1 MTPTLVHRY
10 AFRVREAIET
20 LLGDAVGDCQAWRIR
35 IEGDEVV
42 VDVIAPAPGIAPTM
56 DEVTSIASSEAA
68 KSYVAS
74 QSATKGAGEASGVG
88 GIEMPGDAATQPDA
102 ASDRQEP
109 ELKGGPLA
117 RRAAIAC
124 GERGFW
130 TFLGVASAADAKADV
145 CRRCGVTSRKLLDH
159 DERAAAI
166 WQDIDGKYRLWL
178 EGHDVELDPVDD
190 GDIGYG

>member
-10 AFRVREAIET
+10 AFPIREAIET

-42 VDVIAPAPGIAPTM
+42 VDVVAPAPGIAPTI
-56 DEVTSIASSEAA
+56 DEVTSLPARATERAADDPPWDDEAEEPA
-68 KSYVAS
+68 GTQTMPVA
-74 QSATKGAGEASGVG
+74 TPEA
-88 GIEMPGDAATQPDA
+88 
-102 ASDRQEP
+102 QEP

-130 TFLGVASAADAKADV
+130 TFLGVSSADAAKADI

-159 DERAAAI
+159 DKCAAAV
-166 WQDIDGKYRLWL
+166 WQDIDGRYRLWL
-178 EGHDVELDPVDD
+178 EGHDVELD
-190 GDIGYG
+190 